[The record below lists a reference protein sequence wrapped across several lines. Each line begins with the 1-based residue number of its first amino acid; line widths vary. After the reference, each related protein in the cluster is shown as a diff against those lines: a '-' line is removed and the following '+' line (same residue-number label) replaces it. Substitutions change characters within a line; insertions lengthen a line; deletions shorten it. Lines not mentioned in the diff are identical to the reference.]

1 MSKLFKIK
9 EWLTLE
15 EAANHISNVLGEPV
29 TLSDI
34 YRLALD
40 SHLKLSANFVNGA
53 MAKLGKRVMINGVK
67 FDLIT
72 RNIFT
77 NEELDVPIK
86 LASKG
91 ELRID
96 DSPDSD
102 FLSFEDEV
110 KHIRGV
116 WDLTML
122 GSEAID
128 IEFYYQQM
136 TSGLEVTL
144 VGLEGVFLEKDEVV
158 ASLQA
163 DFDNNEYQQGS
174 KAAKQKLEQYITSN
188 KLTDDEIKKLRDEYQ
203 AERKKYLGGKRE
215 FERIPTYYPSGGLD
229 EHDYVLVVKTKE
241 VTRFIQ
247 SLEYTPPEAKPL
259 TSKERNSLL
268 VLIGSLCKQVDIDPK
283 QRGVSASL
291 VAMTELIGAPL
302 TDDTIRKILNQ
313 IEPAIDSRSK

>member
-1 MSKLFKIK
+1 MSKLFELK
-9 EWLTLE
+9 EWLTLD
-15 EAANHISNVLGEPV
+15 EATNHISTVLGESV
-29 TLSDI
+29 TLADI

-40 SHLKLSANFVNGA
+40 KHIKLSANFVNGA
-53 MAKLGKRVMINGVK
+53 QAITGEFVK
-67 FDLIT
+67 TEGIEF
-72 RNIFT
+72 
-77 NEELDVPIK
+77 K
-86 LASKG
+86 
-91 ELRID
+91 
-96 DSPDSD
+96 
-102 FLSFEDEV
+102 EV
-110 KHIRGV
+110 KNDFFTGEKLEKPYSIPANYETYVSDDLWVSLDSKVVSIRGL
-116 WDLTML
+116 WDLTMI
-122 GSEAID
+122 GSESLD
-128 IEFYYQQM
+128 IEHFYQQE

-144 VGLEGVFLEKDEVV
+144 TCLEGTCLRQGDVICQ
-158 ASLQA
+158 LQT

-174 KAAKQKLEQYITSN
+174 KAAKQKLEQYITN
-188 KLTDDEIKKLRDEYQ
+188 NILTDDEIIKLRDEYQ

-215 FERIPTYYPSGGLD
+215 FERVPSYYPSGGLD

-247 SLEYTPPEAKPL
+247 SLEDTPQEAKPL

-313 IEPAIDSRSK
+313 IEPAIESRSK